1 MAKTS
6 ATRQPSNAQGK
17 PPQMDAIALL
27 KADHDEVDA
36 LFKEF
41 ESVKDESD
49 PEEID
54 EIVQKACDMLSLH
67 AQLEEEIFYPAV
79 RDGVEDVDEL
89 LNEADVEHGVVE
101 DLIDRLEEMD
111 VEDEMYAA
119 NVTVLAEYV
128 KHHVKEEE
136 GELFPKVRKSNL
148 DLAALGAE
156 MAARKQELRTE
167 AAG

>member
-1 MAKTS
+1 
-6 ATRQPSNAQGK
+6 
-17 PPQMDAIALL
+17 
-27 KADHDEVDA
+27 
-36 LFKEF
+36 
-41 ESVKDESD
+41 
-49 PEEID
+49 
-54 EIVQKACDMLSLH
+54 MLSLH

-111 VEDEMYAA
+111 VEDEMYPA